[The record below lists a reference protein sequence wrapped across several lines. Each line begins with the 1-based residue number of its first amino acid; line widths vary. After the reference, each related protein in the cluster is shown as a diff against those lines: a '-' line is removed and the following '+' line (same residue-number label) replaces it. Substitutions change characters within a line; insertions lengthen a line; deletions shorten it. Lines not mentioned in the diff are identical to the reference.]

1 MEYRSEILL
10 DGMRKKSAQRKLK
23 MIMRGYFN
31 LLICMFVMTVGR
43 IQAQGD
49 AQSVVNDL
57 MYPSAKMAKSSID
70 FDGAGFVTHGKR
82 IYLSSGSLHYPRVPR
97 ELWYDRL
104 LRLKRA
110 NFAAV
115 ETYAFWN
122 FHEPKEN
129 QFDFTGDKDLGKFL
143 DTAQQLGLY
152 ATVRVGP
159 YVCAEWDSGG
169 YPVWLKFK
177 PTFMVRTNDPAW
189 LAWNDHWYEKILP
202 LVAKHQVNHGGNV
215 VMVQLENE
223 HPLGWGVITNNP
235 YFVHLSDEAVKL
247 GIDVPYFMSGQHH
260 GGAPIP
266 DNLDSTKRTN
276 PWITTEFWA
285 GWYDA
290 YGSLTADR
298 NREIE
303 TANWMILAHGGGG
316 HNFYMLHGGTDFAS
330 WNNDEMAASYD
341 DGAAIGQAGDLRPV
355 YYLMKRANQL
365 AESFP
370 EIVANGNNDLDE
382 YENFATGPGVKI
394 IGARKSRSGAGT
406 FVFIQNSTTNET
418 TATLKSGDQ
427 LKLAGSGVY
436 PLPRDVILMDGVKID
451 DSTLPLLALTCNG
464 QAVSVVVYGQPNEAG
479 RLTLSF
485 KDGIS
490 QNSLEA
496 TSNNFLAALA
506 DDNHLNLKIEIPAK
520 GVAEYKIRQSGKFI
534 RVLAVNRDLTLYTWV
549 VRDANRQYI
558 VFGPEFVQ
566 DVHEAAGKIFVTV
579 ERPYGKSSCGQ
590 IAVFGGLDESWHLA
604 AKADLTLDHEP
615 APKLGNWEMSSMS
628 EASATFDDSHWKHSE
643 TPLQMGADGDF
654 SAFAWYRASVNVPS
668 AGGGTLRFNG
678 GDNLEVFV
686 NGQFIANEDG
696 TVSAGFVVGTNSIA
710 IFASHH
716 GRNKAFNY
724 MGSLDNFDKKG
735 LWGATTR
742 GFDGAKS
749 EITGWA
755 MRGGIQTD
763 LDSIKQWSE
772 LGGTR
777 GQPTFFR
784 TTFRTIP
791 PGALGAHPILRV
803 NYQGLSRGTMWINGH
818 NLGRY
823 PEKIKIDSLY
833 IPECWLKS
841 GENVLT
847 IFDETGASP
856 LQVALAVETA
866 ASREVIRASEA
877 ISLTAPTI
885 GPSFCLFVTTA
896 SKEKDKDPSPLPGP
910 RTKQAD
916 SLVENIKSMAD
927 TFGKERVGFLT
938 LTLGDK
944 DVRAY
949 TATCG
954 TAKRRNGVSIRCS
967 PMSLPNATGVGLR
980 LPNVTGMAASIS
992 TSRWHL

>member
-1 MEYRSEILL
+1 
-10 DGMRKKSAQRKLK
+10 
-23 MIMRGYFN
+23 MRGYFYF
-31 LLICMFVMTVGR
+31 LIYMFAVIE
-43 IQAQGD
+43 IQAQENS
-49 AQSVVNDL
+49 QSVVNDL
-57 MYPSAKMAKSSID
+57 MYPSANEAKSAID
-70 FDGAGFVTHGKR
+70 FDGAGFIIRGKR
-82 IYLSSGSLHYPRVPR
+82 IYLSSGSLHYPRVPH
-97 ELWYDRL
+97 ELWFDRL

-129 QFDFTGDKDLGKFL
+129 QFDFTGDRDLEKFL

-169 YPVWLKFK
+169 YPVWLRFK
-177 PTFMVRTNDPAW
+177 PSFMVRTNDPAW
-189 LAWNDHWYEKILP
+189 LAWNDHWYKKILP

-247 GIDVPYFMSGQHH
+247 GIVVPYFMSGQHH
-260 GGAPIP
+260 GGAPTP
-266 DNLDSTKRTN
+266 DNLDSTKRLN

-285 GWYDA
+285 GWYDV
-290 YGSLTADR
+290 YGSLAIDR

-316 HNFYMLHGGTDFAS
+316 HNFYMLHGGTDFES

-370 EIVANGNNDLDE
+370 EIVANGNNDLEE

-394 IGARKSRSGAGT
+394 IGARKSQSGAGT
-406 FVFIQNSTTNET
+406 FVFIQNSTTNQT

-427 LKLAGSGVY
+427 LKLACSGVY
-436 PLPRDVILMDGVKID
+436 PLPHDVALMEGVKINN
-451 DSTLPLLALTCNG
+451 STLPLLALTRNG
-464 QAVSVVVYGQPNEAG
+464 QAVNVVVYGQPNETG

-485 KDGIS
+485 KDGIL

-496 TSNNFLAALA
+496 ASNNFLGLMA
-506 DDNHLNLKIEIPAK
+506 DDNHLNLKIKIPAN
-520 GVAEYKIRQSGKFI
+520 GVAEYKINQPGKFV
-534 RVLAVNRDLTLYTWV
+534 RVLAVSRDLSLYTWV
-549 VRDANRQYI
+549 VKDANRQYI

-566 DVHEAAGKIFVTV
+566 GVHETAGKIFVTV

-590 IAVFGGLDESWHLA
+590 IAVFGGRNESWHLA

-615 APKLGNWEMSSMS
+615 APKLENWEMSSMS
-628 EASATFDDSHWKHSE
+628 EASTTFDDWQWKHSD
-643 TPLQMGADGDF
+643 TPLPMGADGDF
-654 SAFAWYRASVNVPS
+654 GAFAWYRAKLIVPS
-668 AGGGTLRFNG
+668 AGVGTLRFNG
-678 GDNLEVFV
+678 GDNLEIFV
-686 NGQFIANEDG
+686 NGQLIGNEG
-696 TVSAGFVVGTNSIA
+696 GMASADFVGGTNSVA

-724 MGSLDNFDKKG
+724 LGSLDNFDNKG
-735 LWGATTR
+735 LWGTVTLEF
-742 GFDGAKS
+742 GGTKS

-763 LDSIKQWSE
+763 LDSVKQWSE
-772 LGGTR
+772 LSGTR
-777 GQPTFFR
+777 GLPTFYR
-784 TTFRTIP
+784 TTFRTTP

-823 PEKIKIDSLY
+823 PEKIKMDSLY
-833 IPECWLKS
+833 VPECWLKS

-847 IFDETGASP
+847 VFDETGASP
-856 LQVALAVETA
+856 VQVALGVETV
-866 ASREVIRASEA
+866 ASREVIRASEPINLA
-877 ISLTAPTI
+877 TPMIIPEE
-885 GPSFCLFVTTA
+885 FV
-896 SKEKDKDPSPLPGP
+896 
-910 RTKQAD
+910 Q
-916 SLVENIKSMAD
+916 
-927 TFGKERVGFLT
+927 
-938 LTLGDK
+938 
-944 DVRAY
+944 
-949 TATCG
+949 
-954 TAKRRNGVSIRCS
+954 
-967 PMSLPNATGVGLR
+967 
-980 LPNVTGMAASIS
+980 
-992 TSRWHL
+992 